1 MPQVRFHSR
10 DGSSRYQSRSS
21 TPTTG
26 FSHTARALS
35 PLKWVVRMNAAA
47 RLIDKAH
54 DYEVL
59 AASHSEREALVGGGD
74 HLEVRSQ
81 VRSGNPTRP
90 HDA

>member
-1 MPQVRFHSR
+1 
-10 DGSSRYQSRSS
+10 
-21 TPTTG
+21 
-26 FSHTARALS
+26 
-35 PLKWVVRMNAAA
+35 MNAAA